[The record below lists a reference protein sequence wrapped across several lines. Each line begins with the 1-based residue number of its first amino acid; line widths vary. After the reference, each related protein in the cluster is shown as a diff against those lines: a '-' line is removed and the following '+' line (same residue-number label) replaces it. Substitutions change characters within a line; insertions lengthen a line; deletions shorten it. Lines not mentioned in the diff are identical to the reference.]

1 MLRKQIYITLL
12 LSSLLQTPAAQDTL
26 RTEILVLGGGTGGT
40 AAAIQAARMGRKVIL
55 TEATTWLGGML
66 TAAGVSAVDGNHHLP
81 SGIWA
86 EFRNALHKKYG
97 GEKQVSTGW
106 VSNTLFEPHIGDS
119 IFKNMAQQLPS
130 LTILYQ
136 YLPIGAIVMGQKVK
150 GAIVRNLS
158 NNQQTVIFSQQIIDA
173 TELGDFLAM
182 AKVPYNIGM
191 EANST
196 TGENIPVPAT
206 NDIIQDLTWV
216 GILKDYGAKADCT
229 ITRPAGYDPTEFDGS
244 CTNYYFDKTR
254 KAPNVDAKKMLDYGK
269 LPNKK
274 YMLNWP
280 IFGNDTYLQVL
291 EMQEAEREKELEK
304 ARQTTLRFIYFI
316 QHELGF
322 KHLGLP
328 DDEFPTPHR
337 LALVP
342 YHREGRRMEG
352 LVRFT
357 VRHIATPYT
366 IGEPLYR
373 TGISVGDYPV
383 DHHHKKNPLAPQH
396 LEFYPVP
403 SFNVPLGALIPK
415 KISGLIVAEKG
426 ISVSNL
432 ANGTTRL
439 QPCVLLTG
447 QAAGTLAALCVSMKK
462 DNAAEVPVR
471 SVQSTLLA
479 NKAYI
484 MPYFDA
490 NINHPLFASIQR
502 IGATGILRGTGK
514 PNAWANQTWFY
525 PDSLVN
531 TDTLL
536 MDIRP
541 LAGNELGM
549 KQGKYLTTTGALQLI
564 GMIAEKNAVKGKW
577 NWKNLIQFKRQV
589 ADAWKE
595 WGFGKFSNDQF
606 ITRGQ
611 LARLLD
617 ATIDPFNLLPVNH
630 QGQFSLLYKN

>member
-1 MLRKQIYITLL
+1 MKKKHIYIAIL
-12 LSSLLQTPAAQDTL
+12 LSLSLQIAPAQDTL

-81 SGIWA
+81 SGLWA
-86 EFRNALHKKYG
+86 EFRNALYKKYG

-119 IFKNMAQQLPS
+119 IFKNMAQQLSS

-136 YLPIGAIVMGQKVK
+136 HQPIGTVSKGQQIE
-150 GAIVRNLS
+150 GAVIRNLITNRS
-158 NNQQTVIFSQQIIDA
+158 IVVLAQQVIDA

-244 CTNYYFDKTR
+244 NTNYYFDKSR

-280 IFGNDTYLQVL
+280 IFGNDTYLNIIEL
-291 EMQEAEREKELEK
+291 SEADRKKELEK
-304 ARQTTLRFIYFI
+304 AKQTTLRFIYFI

-328 DDEFPTPHR
+328 DDEFPSSDR
-337 LALVP
+337 LALIP
-342 YHREGRRMEG
+342 YHREGRRMQG
-352 LVRFT
+352 LVRFN

-366 IGEPLYR
+366 IGEPIYR

-403 SFNVPLGALIPK
+403 SFSVPLGALIPK
-415 KISGLIVAEKG
+415 NTAGLIVAEKG

-447 QAAGTLAALCVSMKK
+447 QAAGTLAALSVSMKK
-462 DNAAEVPVR
+462 KNASEVPVR
-471 SVQSTLLA
+471 SVQSSLLA
-479 NKAYI
+479 SKAYI
-484 MPYFDA
+484 MPYYDV
-490 NINHPLFASIQR
+490 NIKHPLFESIQR
-502 IGATGILRGTGK
+502 IGATGILRSTGK
-514 PNAWANQTWFY
+514 PNAWANQTWFF

-536 MDIRP
+536 MDISP
-541 LAGNELGM
+541 FIGGESITI
-549 KQGKYLTTTGALQLI
+549 QEKYLTIDKAIQLI
-564 GMIAEKNAVKGKW
+564 SAIAKKNAVKGKW
-577 NWKNLIQFKRQV
+577 SWKKSVPFNKEITK
-589 ADAWKE
+589 AWTE
-595 WGFGKFSNDQF
+595 WGFGNFSKSQF

-611 LARLLD
+611 FARLLD
-617 ATIDPFNLLPVNH
+617 TTVDPFNLLPVNH
-630 QGQFSLLYKN
+630 QGQFSLLY

>member
-1 MLRKQIYITLL
+1 MKKKHIYIAIL
-12 LSSLLQTPAAQDTL
+12 LSLSLQIAPAQDTL

-81 SGIWA
+81 SGLWA
-86 EFRNALHKKYG
+86 EFRNALYKKYG

-119 IFKNMAQQLPS
+119 IFKNMAQQLSS

-136 YLPIGAIVMGQKVK
+136 HQPIGTVSKGQQIE
-150 GAIVRNLS
+150 GAEIRNLITNRS
-158 NNQQTVIFSQQIIDA
+158 IVVLAQQVIDA

-229 ITRPAGYDPTEFDGS
+229 IARPAGYDPTEFDGS
-244 CTNYYFDKTR
+244 NTNYYFDKSR

-280 IFGNDTYLQVL
+280 IFGNDTYLNIIEL
-291 EMQEAEREKELEK
+291 SEADRKKELEK
-304 ARQTTLRFIYFI
+304 AKQTTLRFIYFI

-322 KHLGLP
+322 KHLGLT
-328 DDEFPTPHR
+328 DDEFPSSDR
-337 LALVP
+337 LALIP
-342 YHREGRRMEG
+342 YHREGRRMQG
-352 LVRFT
+352 LVRFN

-366 IGEPLYR
+366 IGEPIYR

-403 SFNVPLGALIPK
+403 SFSVPLGALIPK
-415 KISGLIVAEKG
+415 NTAGLIVAEKG

-447 QAAGTLAALCVSMKK
+447 QAAGTLAALSVSMKK
-462 DNAAEVPVR
+462 KNASEVPVR
-471 SVQSTLLA
+471 SVQSSLLA
-479 NKAYI
+479 SKAYI
-484 MPYFDA
+484 MPYYDV
-490 NINHPLFASIQR
+490 NVKHPLFESIQR
-502 IGATGILRGTGK
+502 IGATGILRSTGK
-514 PNAWANQTWFY
+514 PNAWANQTWFF

-536 MDIRP
+536 MDISP
-541 LAGNELGM
+541 FIGGESITI
-549 KQGKYLTTTGALQLI
+549 QEKYLTIDKAIQLI
-564 GMIAEKNAVKGKW
+564 SAIAKKNAVKGKW
-577 NWKNLIQFKRQV
+577 SWKKSVPFNKEINK
-589 ADAWKE
+589 AWTE
-595 WGFGKFSNDQF
+595 WGFGNFSKSQF

-611 LARLLD
+611 FARLLD
-617 ATIDPFNLLPVNH
+617 ATVDPFNLLPVNH
-630 QGQFSLLYKN
+630 QGQFSLLY

>member
-1 MLRKQIYITLL
+1 MKKKHIYITTL
-12 LSSLLQTPAAQDTL
+12 LSFLLQTAQAQDTL
-26 RTEILVLGGGTGGT
+26 HTEILVLGGGTGGT

-66 TAAGVSAVDGNHHLP
+66 TAAGVSAVDGNHNLP
-81 SGIWA
+81 SGIWS
-86 EFRNALHKKYG
+86 EFRNALYKKYG
-97 GEKQVSTGW
+97 GEKKVSTGW

-119 IFKNMAQQLPS
+119 IFKSMAQQLPS
-130 LTILYQ
+130 LSILYRHQ
-136 YLPIGAIVMGQKVK
+136 PNGAIIKGQQVQ
-150 GAIVRNLS
+150 GAIVRNL
-158 NNQQTVIFSQQIIDA
+158 NNKQVTYIFAQQVIDA

-182 AKVPYNIGM
+182 SKVPYNIGM

-244 CTNYYFDKTR
+244 STNYYNDKSR

-280 IFGNDTYLQVL
+280 IFGNDTYLNIIEL
-291 EMQEAEREKELEK
+291 SEAEREKELEK

-322 KHLGLP
+322 KHLGLT
-328 DDEFPTPHR
+328 DDEFPSSDR
-337 LALVP
+337 LALIP
-342 YHREGRRMEG
+342 YHREGRRMQG
-352 LVRFT
+352 LVRFN

-366 IGEPLYR
+366 NGEPLYR
-373 TGISVGDYPV
+373 TGIAVGDYPV

-415 KISGLIVAEKG
+415 NTSGLIVAEKG

-447 QAAGTLAALCVSMKK
+447 QAAGTLAALSVGLKK
-462 DNAAEVPVR
+462 NNAAEVPVR
-471 SVQSTLLA
+471 SVQSALLA
-479 NKAYI
+479 SKAYI
-484 MPYFDA
+484 MPYYDV
-490 NINHPLFASIQR
+490 NINYSLFESIQR

-531 TDTLL
+531 SDTLL

-541 LAGNELGM
+541 FTGKESITI
-549 KQGKYLTTTGALQLI
+549 QEKYLTVTKAIELI
-564 GMIAEKNAVKGKW
+564 SAIAEKNAVIGKW
-577 NWKNLIQFKRQV
+577 SWKKTGQFNKQI
-589 ADAWKE
+589 AAAWKK
-595 WGFGKFSNDQF
+595 WGFGNFSNNQF

-611 LARLLD
+611 FARLLD
-617 ATIDPFNLLPVNH
+617 ATVDPFNLLPVNH
-630 QGQFSLLYKN
+630 QGQFSLLY

>member
-1 MLRKQIYITLL
+1 MQRKHFYITALL
-12 LSSLLQTPAAQDTL
+12 ALLVQIAPAQDTL
-26 RTEILVLGGGTGGT
+26 RTDILVLGGGTGGT

-86 EFRNALHKKYG
+86 EFRNALYKKYG

-130 LTILYQ
+130 LSILYRHQ
-136 YLPIGAIVMGQKVK
+136 PHGAILNGQQVQ
-150 GAIVRNLS
+150 GAIVRNLY
-158 NNQQTVIFSQQIIDA
+158 NNQLTYILAQQVIDA
-173 TELGDFLAM
+173 TELGDFLTM

-191 EANST
+191 EANSS

-229 ITRPAGYDPTEFDGS
+229 IARPAGYDPTEFDGS

-269 LPNKK
+269 LPNQK

-280 IFGNDTYLQVL
+280 IFGNDTYLNIIEL
-291 EMQEAEREKELEK
+291 PEAEREKELEK

-328 DDEFPTPHR
+328 DDEFPTSHR
-337 LALVP
+337 LAMLP
-342 YHREGRRMEG
+342 YHREGRRMQG
-352 LVRFT
+352 LVRFN
-357 VRHIATPYT
+357 VRHIATPYSN
-366 IGEPLYR
+366 GEPLYR

-403 SFNVPLGALIPK
+403 SFSVPLGALIPK
-415 KISGLIVAEKG
+415 NTGGLIVAEKA

-447 QAAGTLAALCVSMKK
+447 QAAGTLAALSVSMKK
-462 DNAAEVPVR
+462 NLAAEVPVR
-471 SVQSTLLA
+471 SVQAALLA
-479 NKAYI
+479 SKAYI
-484 MPYFDA
+484 MPYYDV
-490 NINHPLFASIQR
+490 NINHSLFESIQR

-536 MDIRP
+536 LDIRP
-541 LAGNELGM
+541 FT
-549 KQGKYLTTTGALQLI
+549 GKESIVIKEKNLTVNRAIQLI
-564 GMIAEKNAVKGKW
+564 STIAKAKTVKGKW
-577 NWKNLIQFKRQV
+577 SWKNTRQFNQQLS
-589 ADAWKE
+589 AAWKE
-595 WGFGKFSNDQF
+595 WGFGKLSNNQF

-617 ATIDPFNLLPVNH
+617 ATVDPFNLLPVNH
-630 QGQFSLLYKN
+630 QGQFSLLY

>member
-1 MLRKQIYITLL
+1 MKKKHIYIAIL
-12 LSSLLQTPAAQDTL
+12 LSLSLQIAPAQDTL

-81 SGIWA
+81 SGLWA
-86 EFRNALHKKYG
+86 EFRNALYKKYG

-119 IFKNMAQQLPS
+119 IFKNMAQQLSS

-136 YLPIGAIVMGQKVK
+136 HQPIGSVSTGQQIE
-150 GAIVRNLS
+150 GAVIRNLITNRS
-158 NNQQTVIFSQQIIDA
+158 IVVLAQQVIDA

-191 EANST
+191 EANNT

-244 CTNYYFDKTR
+244 NTNYYFDKSR

-280 IFGNDTYLQVL
+280 IFGNDTYLNIIEL
-291 EMQEAEREKELEK
+291 SEADRKKELEK
-304 ARQTTLRFIYFI
+304 AKQTTLRFIYFI

-322 KHLGLP
+322 KHLGLT
-328 DDEFPTPHR
+328 DDEFPSSDR
-337 LALVP
+337 LALIP

-352 LVRFT
+352 LVRFN

-366 IGEPLYR
+366 IGEPIYR

-403 SFNVPLGALIPK
+403 SFSVPLGALIPK
-415 KISGLIVAEKG
+415 NTAGLIVAEKG

-447 QAAGTLAALCVSMKK
+447 QAAGTLAALGVSMKK
-462 DNAAEVPVR
+462 KNASEVPVR
-471 SVQSTLLA
+471 SVQSSLLA
-479 NKAYI
+479 SKAYI
-484 MPYFDA
+484 MPYYDV
-490 NINHPLFASIQR
+490 NVKHPLFESIQR
-502 IGATGILRGTGK
+502 IGATGILRSTGK
-514 PNAWANQTWFY
+514 PNAWANQTWFF

-536 MDIRP
+536 MDISP
-541 LAGNELGM
+541 FTGGESITI
-549 KQGKYLTTTGALQLI
+549 QEKYLTIDKAIQLI
-564 GMIAEKNAVKGKW
+564 SAIAKKNAVKGKW
-577 NWKNLIQFKRQV
+577 SCEKSVPFNKEITK
-589 ADAWKE
+589 AWTE
-595 WGFGKFSNDQF
+595 WGFGNFSKSQF

-611 LARLLD
+611 FARLLD
-617 ATIDPFNLLPVNH
+617 ATVDPFNLLPVNH
-630 QGQFSLLYKN
+630 QGQFSLLY

>member
-1 MLRKQIYITLL
+1 MLRKQLYITLL
-12 LSSLLQTPAAQDTL
+12 LSSLLQTATAQDTL

-81 SGIWA
+81 SGLWA
-86 EFRNALHKKYG
+86 EFRNALYKKYG

-130 LTILYQ
+130 LTVLYQ
-136 YLPIGAIVMGQKVK
+136 YLPIKAIVKGQQVE
-150 GAIVRNLS
+150 GAVVRNMS
-158 NNQQTVIFSQQIIDA
+158 NNRQTVILSQQIIDA

-191 EANST
+191 EANSS
-196 TGENIPVPAT
+196 TGENIPVPTT

-229 ITRPAGYDPTEFDGS
+229 IARPAGYDPTEFDGS
-244 CTNYYFDKTR
+244 CTNYYFDKSR
-254 KAPNVDAKKMLDYGK
+254 KAPNVDAQKMLDYGK

-280 IFGNDTYLQVL
+280 IFGNDTYLNIV
-291 EMQEAEREKELEK
+291 EMSEAERERELEK
-304 ARQTTLRFIYFI
+304 AKQTTLRFIYFI
-316 QHELGF
+316 QHNLGF
-322 KHLGLP
+322 KNLGLP
-328 DDEFPTPHR
+328 DDEFPSGDR
-337 LALVP
+337 LALIP

-357 VRHIATPYT
+357 VRHIATPYSN
-366 IGEPLYR
+366 GEPLYR

-415 KISGLIVAEKG
+415 NISGLIVAEKG

-447 QAAGTLAALCVSMKK
+447 QAAGTLSALSVEMNKP
-462 DNAAEVPVR
+462 NAADVPVR
-471 SVQSTLLA
+471 SVQAALLKS
-479 NKAYI
+479 KAYI
-484 MPYFDA
+484 MPYYDVKPE
-490 NINHPLFASIQR
+490 HPQFEAIQR

-525 PDSLVN
+525 PDSLVQ

-536 MDIRP
+536 IDVAPFAGKDLSI
-541 LAGNELGM
+541 GNE
-549 KQGKYLTTTGALQLI
+549 KYLSTDRAIELVRII
-564 GMIAEKNAVKGKW
+564 GQNNRIRGNWNFKKAGKFQ
-577 NWKNLIQFKRQV
+577 KQV
-589 ADAWKE
+589 AVAIKA
-595 WGFGKFSNDQF
+595 WGFTNLSGNTS

-611 LARLLD
+611 FAQLLD
-617 ATIDPFNLLPVNH
+617 AIVDPFQLLLVNH
-630 QGQFSLLYKN
+630 QGHF

>member
-1 MLRKQIYITLL
+1 MKKKHIYIAIL
-12 LSSLLQTPAAQDTL
+12 LSLSLQIAPAQDTL

-81 SGIWA
+81 SGLWA
-86 EFRNALHKKYG
+86 EFRNALYKKYG

-119 IFKNMAQQLPS
+119 IFKNMAQQLSS

-136 YLPIGAIVMGQKVK
+136 HQPIGSVSTGQQIE
-150 GAIVRNLS
+150 GAVIRNLITNRS
-158 NNQQTVIFSQQIIDA
+158 IVVLAQQVIDA

-191 EANST
+191 EANSI

-244 CTNYYFDKTR
+244 NTNYYFDKSR

-280 IFGNDTYLQVL
+280 IFGNDTYLNIIEL
-291 EMQEAEREKELEK
+291 SEADRKKELEK
-304 ARQTTLRFIYFI
+304 AKQTTLRFIYFI

-322 KHLGLP
+322 KHLGLT
-328 DDEFPTPHR
+328 DDEFPSSDR
-337 LALVP
+337 LALIP

-352 LVRFT
+352 LVRFN

-366 IGEPLYR
+366 IGEPIYR

-403 SFNVPLGALIPK
+403 SFSVPLGALIPK
-415 KISGLIVAEKG
+415 NTAGLIVAEKG

-447 QAAGTLAALCVSMKK
+447 QAAGTLAALSVSMKK
-462 DNAAEVPVR
+462 KNASEVPVR
-471 SVQSTLLA
+471 SVQSSLLA
-479 NKAYI
+479 SKAYI
-484 MPYFDA
+484 MPYYDV
-490 NINHPLFASIQR
+490 NVKHPLFESIQR
-502 IGATGILRGTGK
+502 IGATGILRSTGK
-514 PNAWANQTWFY
+514 PNAWANQTWFF

-536 MDIRP
+536 MDISP
-541 LAGNELGM
+541 FTGGESITI
-549 KQGKYLTTTGALQLI
+549 QEKYLTIDKAIQLI
-564 GMIAEKNAVKGKW
+564 SAIAKKNAVKGKW
-577 NWKNLIQFKRQV
+577 SWKKSVPFNKEITK
-589 ADAWKE
+589 AWTE
-595 WGFGKFSNDQF
+595 WDFGNFSKSQF

-611 LARLLD
+611 FARLLD
-617 ATIDPFNLLPVNH
+617 ATVDPFNLLPVNH
-630 QGQFSLLYKN
+630 QGQFSLLY

>member
-1 MLRKQIYITLL
+1 MLRKQLYITLL
-12 LSSLLQTPAAQDTL
+12 LSSLLQTATAQDTL

-81 SGIWA
+81 SGLWA
-86 EFRNALHKKYG
+86 EFRNALYKKYG

-130 LTILYQ
+130 LTVLYQ
-136 YLPIGAIVMGQKVK
+136 YLPIKAIVKGQQVE
-150 GAIVRNLS
+150 GAVVRNMS
-158 NNQQTVIFSQQIIDA
+158 NNRQTVILSQQIIDA

-191 EANST
+191 EANSS

-229 ITRPAGYDPTEFDGS
+229 IARPAGYDPTEFDGS
-244 CTNYYFDKTR
+244 CTNYYFDKSR
-254 KAPNVDAKKMLDYGK
+254 KAPNVDAQKMLDYGK

-280 IFGNDTYLQVL
+280 IFGNDTYLNIV
-291 EMQEAEREKELEK
+291 EMSEAERERELEK
-304 ARQTTLRFIYFI
+304 AKQTTLRFIYFI
-316 QHELGF
+316 QHNLGF
-322 KHLGLP
+322 KNLGLP
-328 DDEFPTPHR
+328 DDEFPSGDR
-337 LALVP
+337 LALIP

-357 VRHIATPYT
+357 VRHIATPYSN
-366 IGEPLYR
+366 GEPLYR

-415 KISGLIVAEKG
+415 NISGLIVAEKG

-447 QAAGTLAALCVSMKK
+447 QAAGTLSALSVEMNKP
-462 DNAAEVPVR
+462 NAADVPVR
-471 SVQSTLLA
+471 SVQAALLKS
-479 NKAYI
+479 KAYI
-484 MPYFDA
+484 MPYYDVKPE
-490 NINHPLFASIQR
+490 HPQFEAIQR

-525 PDSLVN
+525 PDSLVQ
-531 TDTLL
+531 TDTLMIDVAPFAGKDL
-536 MDIRP
+536 SI
-541 LAGNELGM
+541 GNE
-549 KQGKYLTTTGALQLI
+549 KYLSTNQAIELVRSI
-564 GMIAEKNAVKGKW
+564 GQKNGIRGNWNFKKAGKFQ
-577 NWKNLIQFKRQV
+577 KQV
-589 ADAWKE
+589 AVAIKA
-595 WGFGKFSNDQF
+595 WGFTNLSGNTS

-611 LARLLD
+611 FAQLLD
-617 ATIDPFNLLPVNH
+617 AIVDPFQLLLVNH
-630 QGQFSLLYKN
+630 QGHF

>member
-1 MLRKQIYITLL
+1 MKKKHIYIAIL
-12 LSSLLQTPAAQDTL
+12 LSLSLQIAPAQDTL

-81 SGIWA
+81 SGLWA
-86 EFRNALHKKYG
+86 EFRNALYKKYG

-119 IFKNMAQQLPS
+119 IFKNMAQQLSS

-136 YLPIGAIVMGQKVK
+136 HQPIGTVSKGQQIE
-150 GAIVRNLS
+150 GAVIRNLITNRS
-158 NNQQTVIFSQQIIDA
+158 IVVLAQQVIDA

-244 CTNYYFDKTR
+244 NTNYYFDKSR

-280 IFGNDTYLQVL
+280 IFGNDTYLNIIEL
-291 EMQEAEREKELEK
+291 SEADRKKELEK
-304 ARQTTLRFIYFI
+304 AKQTTLRFIYFI

-322 KHLGLP
+322 KHLGLT
-328 DDEFPTPHR
+328 DDEFPSSDR
-337 LALVP
+337 LALIP

-352 LVRFT
+352 LVRFN

-366 IGEPLYR
+366 IGEPIYR

-403 SFNVPLGALIPK
+403 SFSVPLGALIPK
-415 KISGLIVAEKG
+415 NTAGLIVAEKG

-447 QAAGTLAALCVSMKK
+447 QAAGTLAALSVSMKK
-462 DNAAEVPVR
+462 KNASEVPVR
-471 SVQSTLLA
+471 SVQSSLLTS
-479 NKAYI
+479 KAYI
-484 MPYFDA
+484 MPYYDV
-490 NINHPLFASIQR
+490 NVKHPLFESIQR
-502 IGATGILRGTGK
+502 IGATGILRSTGK
-514 PNAWANQTWFY
+514 PNAWANQTWFF

-531 TDTLL
+531 IDTLL
-536 MDIRP
+536 MDISP
-541 LAGNELGM
+541 FTGGESINIQE
-549 KQGKYLTTTGALQLI
+549 KYLTIDKAIQLTSA
-564 GMIAEKNAVKGKW
+564 IAKKNAVKGKW
-577 NWKNLIQFKRQV
+577 SWKKSVPFNKEITK
-589 ADAWKE
+589 AWTE
-595 WGFGKFSNDQF
+595 WGFGNFSKSQF

-611 LARLLD
+611 FARLLD
-617 ATIDPFNLLPVNH
+617 ATVDPFNLLPVNH
-630 QGQFSLLYKN
+630 QGQFSLLY